1 MFSLLRVCCA
11 PGLIHPKARSR
22 TYGEHGSDDICHN
35 VCAHVIAD
43 YGDGSFVM
51 DKIFGTFRD
60 SLEKPAKV
68 IRDDGIGYEAFDDD
82 VAMRAKSDTKLKKR
96 KQAAA
101 SPSPAR
107 AKSAADTKQKKTPP
121 MSRTALSATLQA
133 SIYYFFTA
141 SLYGILVG
149 VTLDTGNLRKFA
161 SVAGYDYTT
170 VVPCAVAFGPLA
182 FGVLLLKLFND
193 KNSLCW
199 PFHKE
204 KLTAFLLHFSIGFT
218 IGVLPVYAVLVVLLK
233 DPGYS
238 GLAALTSGLVA

>member
-1 MFSLLRVCCA
+1 M
-11 PGLIHPKARSR
+11 G
-22 TYGEHGSDDICHN
+22 
-35 VCAHVIAD
+35 HVIAD

-82 VAMRAKSDTKLKKR
+82 VAMQAKSDTKLKKR

-101 SPSPAR
+101 SRSPAR
-107 AKSAADTKQKKTPP
+107 AKSAVDTKQKKIPP
-121 MSRTALSATLQA
+121 MSHTALSATLQA
-133 SIYYFFTA
+133 SIYYLFTA

-161 SVAGYDYTT
+161 TVAGYDYTT

-182 FGVLLLKLFND
+182 FGVLLLKLFKD
-193 KNSLCW
+193 KNSLRW

-204 KLTAFLLHFSIGFT
+204 KFTAFLLHFSVGFT
-218 IGVLPVYAVLVVLLK
+218 IGVVPVYAVLIVLLK
-233 DPGYS
+233 EPGYS
-238 GLAALTSGLVA
+238 GLATLTSGLVARGW